1 MDVASHYLDEIASQF
16 DKLKK
21 QADAA
26 VAQLTDAELF
36 RAIDAESNPVAVIM
50 RHVAGN
56 LRSRFTDFL
65 TTDGEK
71 PDRRRDGEFEMPPGT
86 TRETVEAD
94 WDHGFKCLRTALAG
108 LTPADL
114 GREVFIRGE
123 RHTVL
128 QALQRSLTHLA
139 GHIGQIVLLAKHLRG
154 PNWRTLSI
162 PRGQSEQFNAA
173 RRS

>member
-1 MDVASHYLDEIASQF
+1 V
-16 DKLKK
+16 
-21 QADAA
+21 
-26 VAQLTDAELF
+26 
-36 RAIDAESNPVAVIM
+36 P
-50 RHVAGN
+50 
-56 LRSRFTDFL
+56 
-65 TTDGEK
+65 
-71 PDRRRDGEFEMPPGT
+71 
-86 TRETVEAD
+86 
-94 WDHGFKCLRTALAG
+94 RTALAG

-114 GREVFIRGE
+114 GRDVFIRGE